1 MPPKKFKQRQVAPHT
16 GEATMDSVIELTDSD
31 SNSVI
36 ELTDSDSVVEL
47 TDSDLDP
54 AENPLKD
61 AGNAPGSLSN
71 FPLIDLLK
79 ASHQCNDG
87 PSLVGQLSR
96 FAFQAKPARM
106 PTSSSSTSTTL
117 PKRPQFPTAAVRK
130 GYIKNCRR
138 TGITT
143 SNRDLSRLEKCV
155 CCQLKWTVPKNATQK
170 LRHIRKC
177 SRKYAQTDETVS
189 ALIRKELLEPSS
201 LRT

>member
-1 MPPKKFKQRQVAPHT
+1 
-16 GEATMDSVIELTDSD
+16 MDSVIELTDSD

-47 TDSDLDP
+47 TDSDLDL
-54 AENPLKD
+54 AKNPLMD
-61 AGNAPGSLSN
+61 TGNAPGSLSN
-71 FPLIDLLK
+71 FPLANLLK
-79 ASHQCNDG
+79 APHRCSDG

-106 PTSSSSTSTTL
+106 PTSSTSTSATL
-117 PKRPQFPTAAVRK
+117 PTRSQLPTAAARK
-130 GYIKNCRR
+130 GRIKNRRR

-170 LRHIRKC
+170 LRHIRNC
-177 SRKYAQTDETVS
+177 SRKYSQTDETVS

-201 LRT
+201 LRM